1 MQYEN
6 KYVDAEMMY
15 KNVLRYSITV
25 NTNKFMFKNKLL
37 YQKKIHTLYRVE
49 SPTPV
54 NRSMQYGAI
63 FNFFIGLKVVVVMQK
78 QITIIIIIIIINS
91 NKQ

>member
-37 YQKKIHTLYRVE
+37 Y
-49 SPTPV
+49 
-54 NRSMQYGAI
+54 
-63 FNFFIGLKVVVVMQK
+63 
-78 QITIIIIIIIINS
+78 
-91 NKQ
+91 